1 MRYSRAT
8 LVDTLAKD
16 IAEAKQKAVMTCEL
30 KESNQ
35 IEMMAVL
42 LVTKGWTL
50 NDESDKSKHNK

>member
-1 MRYSRAT
+1 MIYSRAT

-16 IAEAKQKAVMTCEL
+16 IAEAKQKAVMACEF